1 MLNFEEFS
9 ELYKVESLIILL
21 ECDIFWKLDGL
32 QSLML
37 LLLCMLHFH
46 FLFKELSS
54 DVFEDEYLDDYVKAI
69 FRCDKS
75 HKKSRQYLGTISDGK
90 IAQ

>member
-1 MLNFEEFS
+1 MNT
-9 ELYKVESLIILL
+9 
-21 ECDIFWKLDGL
+21 ECDAFFFSKLDGL

-37 LLLCMLHFH
+37 LLLCKLEFH
-46 FLFKELSS
+46 FLFKLGVKLLSKELSS

-75 HKKSRQYLGTISDGK
+75 HKKSRQYLGTILDGK

>member
-1 MLNFEEFS
+1 
-9 ELYKVESLIILL
+9 
-21 ECDIFWKLDGL
+21 
-32 QSLML
+32 ML
-37 LLLCMLHFH
+37 LILCMLDFH
-46 FLFKELSS
+46 FVFKELSS

-69 FRCDKS
+69 FRCVQS

>member
-1 MLNFEEFS
+1 
-9 ELYKVESLIILL
+9 
-21 ECDIFWKLDGL
+21 
-32 QSLML
+32 ML
-37 LLLCMLHFH
+37 LIYCMLHFH
-46 FLFKELSS
+46 FLFKLGVKLLSKELSS